1 MNRIK
6 ARLQDTSESWI
17 ASIVLVLN
25 LIKLI
30 GRASLC
36 LLLKLYEHLFISKNQ
51 HRQPQFILDGV
62 HDLNSRAYLG

>member
-6 ARLQDTSESWI
+6 ARLDDTSESWI

-30 GRASLC
+30 GRASLSQIVTIFR
-36 LLLKLYEHLFISKNQ
+36 LQLAEEKYILMALK
-51 HRQPQFILDGV
+51 ILAQKMGV
-62 HDLNSRAYLG
+62 WTT